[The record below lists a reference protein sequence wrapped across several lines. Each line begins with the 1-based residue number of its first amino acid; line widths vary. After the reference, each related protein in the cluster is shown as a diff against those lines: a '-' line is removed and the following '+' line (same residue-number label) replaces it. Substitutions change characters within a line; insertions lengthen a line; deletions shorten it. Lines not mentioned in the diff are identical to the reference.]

1 DDCRVIQFKAG
12 TKNKILTKHVIR
24 SEQAKD
30 KNICG
35 FKCYFEPNCVSYN
48 YGPLGDGTFT
58 CELSNRTHLQVSPS
72 YFEYRNG
79 SLYRSII
86 NSCESNPCV
95 SNSTCQAGFGSRGYR
110 CICSDGFEGGLC
122 QRDTDECTSRKHDC
136 SFDRDCVNVMGS
148 YQCSCKPGFTGD
160 GKICQGNIYFI

>member
-1 DDCRVIQFKAG
+1 MPFDFIFSLAFSLAYLFLANILDDCRVIQFKAG

-30 KNICG
+30 KDICEL
-35 FKCYFEPNCVSYN
+35 KCYFEPNCVSYN

-79 SLYRSII
+79 SLYRAII
-86 NSCESNPCV
+86 V
-95 SNSTCQAGFGSRGYR
+95 S
-110 CICSDGFEGGLC
+110 
-122 QRDTDECTSRKHDC
+122 K
-136 SFDRDCVNVMGS
+136 
-148 YQCSCKPGFTGD
+148 
-160 GKICQGNIYFI
+160 

>member
-1 DDCRVIQFKAG
+1 MLFDFIFSLASSLAYLFLAKPLDDCRVIQFKAG

-30 KNICG
+30 KDICE

-72 YFEYRNG
+72 YFEYRNDF
-79 SLYRSII
+79 LYRAII
-86 NSCESNPCV
+86 V
-95 SNSTCQAGFGSRGYR
+95 S
-110 CICSDGFEGGLC
+110 
-122 QRDTDECTSRKHDC
+122 K
-136 SFDRDCVNVMGS
+136 
-148 YQCSCKPGFTGD
+148 
-160 GKICQGNIYFI
+160 